1 MELRGYE
8 VGLSIRT
15 LQRDNSEMKGH
26 TATSKGRNAS
36 DEHYV
41 IDLCDEI
48 LGCKASRQH
57 RFDFLKGDAGTSLP
71 VDAYY
76 PELNLVVEYYESQ
89 HTELTPFFDN
99 KKTVSS
105 VSRGEQRRIYDQR
118 RKDVLP
124 KHGIRLIIISY
135 TDFGNTKKLER
146 NHDYDFNVVKD
157 ILKRN
162 GLELKKS
169 Q

>member
-1 MELRGYE
+1 MRIIQWLISN
-8 VGLSIRT
+8 V
-15 LQRDNSEMKGH
+15 
-26 TATSKGRNAS
+26 
-36 DEHYV
+36 
-41 IDLCDEI
+41 
-48 LGCKASRQH
+48 
-57 RFDFLKGDAGTSLP
+57 FLK
-71 VDAYY
+71 
-76 PELNLVVEYYESQ
+76 YYESQ

-99 KKTVSS
+99 KKTVRS
-105 VSRGEQRRIYDQR
+105 VSRGEQRRIFDQR

-124 KHGIRLIIISY
+124 KHGIRLTIISY

-162 GLELKKS
+162 GLELKKY

>member
-1 MELRGYE
+1 MRIIQWLISNG
-8 VGLSIRT
+8 
-15 LQRDNSEMKGH
+15 
-26 TATSKGRNAS
+26 
-36 DEHYV
+36 
-41 IDLCDEI
+41 
-48 LGCKASRQH
+48 
-57 RFDFLKGDAGTSLP
+57 FLK
-71 VDAYY
+71 
-76 PELNLVVEYYESQ
+76 YYESQ

-124 KHGIRLIIISY
+124 KHGIRLIIIPY

-162 GLELKKS
+162 GLELKNLSKHLS
-169 Q
+169 TRYCITISKLKNIILNRGNI